1 MADDNVEMKIDV
13 EVLKRDVDTLTRL
26 CEKMDKVIEKLVDHQ
41 GVIIN
46 QIYDD
51 MDKRK
56 ADTNDDIKEL
66 HSRITTQSRELSER
80 MDKSDEKI
88 MKELKGLSDQVKAH
102 TDNEDRIVEK
112 FLKYKWFLISGVIV
126 ISWLTSHVGPDT
138 ILKLISMK

>member
-1 MADDNVEMKIDV
+1 MSSDDIELKIDV

-26 CEKMDKVIEKLVDHQ
+26 CEKMDKIIEKLVDHQ

-56 ADTNDDIKEL
+56 ADTNSDIKEL
-66 HSRITTQSRELSER
+66 HSRITSITRELSEKMER
-80 MDKSDEKI
+80 SDENI
-88 MKELKGLSDQVKAH
+88 MKELKELNAKIQAH
-102 TDNEDRIVEK
+102 TDSEDRVIEK
-112 FLKYKWFLISGVIV
+112 FLKYKWFIVTGIIV

-138 ILKLISMK
+138 ILKLIH

>member
-1 MADDNVEMKIDV
+1 MADKDTEIKIDV
-13 EVLKRDVDTLTRL
+13 EVLKRDVNTITQL

-56 ADTNDDIKEL
+56 ADTNSDIKEL
-66 HSRITTQSRELSER
+66 HSRITSTTRELSEKMER
-80 MDKSDEKI
+80 SDENI
-88 MKELKGLSDQVKAH
+88 MKELKELNAKIQAH

-112 FLKYKWFLISGVIV
+112 FLKYKWFLVTGVIV
-126 ISWLTSHVGPDT
+126 ISWLTAHLGPDT
-138 ILKLISMK
+138 ILKLLK

>member
-1 MADDNVEMKIDV
+1 MADKDTEIKIDV
-13 EVLKRDVDTLTRL
+13 EVLKRDVNTITQL

-56 ADTNDDIKEL
+56 ADTNSDVKEL
-66 HSRITTQSRELSER
+66 HSRITSTTRELSEKMER
-80 MDKSDEKI
+80 SDENI
-88 MKELKGLSDQVKAH
+88 MKELKELNAKIQAH

-112 FLKYKWFLISGVIV
+112 FLKYKWFLVTGVIV
-126 ISWLTSHVGPDT
+126 ISWLTAHVGPDT
-138 ILKLISMK
+138 ILKLLK

>member
-1 MADDNVEMKIDV
+1 MSSEDIEVKIDV
-13 EVLKRDVDTLTRL
+13 EVLKRDVNTITQL

-56 ADTNDDIKEL
+56 ADTNSDVKEL
-66 HSRITTQSRELSER
+66 HSRITSTTRELSEKMER
-80 MDKSDEKI
+80 SDENI
-88 MKELKGLSDQVKAH
+88 MKELKELNAKIQAH

-112 FLKYKWFLISGVIV
+112 FLKYKWFLVTGVIV
-126 ISWLTSHVGPDT
+126 ISWLTAHLGPDT
-138 ILKLISMK
+138 ILKLLK

>member
-1 MADDNVEMKIDV
+1 MSSEDIEVKIDV
-13 EVLKRDVDTLTRL
+13 EVLKRDVNTITQL

-56 ADTNDDIKEL
+56 ADTNSDIKEL
-66 HSRITTQSRELSER
+66 HSRITSTTRELSEKMER
-80 MDKSDEKI
+80 SDENI
-88 MKELKGLSDQVKAH
+88 MKELKELNAKIQAH

-112 FLKYKWFLISGVIV
+112 FLKYKWFLVTGVIV
-126 ISWLTSHVGPDT
+126 ISWLTAHLGPDT
-138 ILKLISMK
+138 ILKLLK

>member
-1 MADDNVEMKIDV
+1 MSNEDIEVKIDV
-13 EVLKRDVDTLTRL
+13 EVLKRDVSTITQL

-56 ADTNDDIKEL
+56 ADTNSDIKEL
-66 HSRITTQSRELSER
+66 HSRITSTTRELSEKMER
-80 MDKSDEKI
+80 SDENI
-88 MKELKGLSDQVKAH
+88 MKELKELNAKIQAH

-112 FLKYKWFLISGVIV
+112 FLRYKWFLITGVIV
-126 ISWLTSHVGPDT
+126 ISWLTAHVGPDT
-138 ILKLISMK
+138 ILKLLK